1 MAMPPAAS
9 DKLIGF
15 ENENK
20 NTCASV
26 AQAIVFICP
35 MVVCAARTVKLPPDS
50 CLIATPTIVFA
61 AHI

>member
-15 ENENK
+15 VNENE

-35 MVVCAARTVKLPPDS
+35 TVVCAARTDKLPANS
-50 CLIATPTIVFA
+50 CLIAT
-61 AHI
+61 HI